1 MAIFYVEG
9 NDAQTI
15 AAAAAASIENAAEQ
29 RARAE
34 ADKTGGK
41 PTMTFFA
48 SAQEAAVVIAAN
60 DLRAQYK
67 EEFGLAKRPILLP
80 YGSPL
85 MPYQG
90 QHNQGSR
97 DGTFHHH
104 GNQPTAQAFLDVDQ
118 LHIGSL
124 DHSVKPDDSRNH
136 CLNLQQ
142 CDCLFH
148 SLFLF

>member
-15 AAAAAASIENAAEQ
+15 AAAASIENAAEQ

-34 ADKTGGK
+34 AEKTGGK
-41 PTMTFFA
+41 PAMAFFS
-48 SAQEAAVVIAAN
+48 SAEEAAVVIAAD
-60 DLRAQYK
+60 DLCAQYK

-97 DGTFHHH
+97 DGTFHRYERRFA
-104 GNQPTAQAFLDVDQ
+104 GDG
-118 LHIGSL
+118 GSL
-124 DHSVKPDDSRNH
+124 CGVLRLLCGQADLPSA
-136 CLNLQQ
+136 
-142 CDCLFH
+142 
-148 SLFLF
+148 

>member
-15 AAAAAASIENAAEQ
+15 AAAASIENAAEQ

-67 EEFGLAKRPILLP
+67 EEFGLAKRPETGYNIEYTLFQE
-80 YGSPL
+80 GS
-85 MPYQG
+85 
-90 QHNQGSR
+90 SR
-97 DGTFHHH
+97 W
-104 GNQPTAQAFLDVDQ
+104 N
-118 LHIGSL
+118 
-124 DHSVKPDDSRNH
+124 
-136 CLNLQQ
+136 
-142 CDCLFH
+142 
-148 SLFLF
+148 

>member
-15 AAAAAASIENAAEQ
+15 AAAASIENAAEQ

-48 SAQEAAVVIAAN
+48 SAQEAAVVIAAD

-80 YGSPL
+80 YDAV
-85 MPYQG
+85 
-90 QHNQGSR
+90 SR
-97 DGTFHHH
+97 
-104 GNQPTAQAFLDVDQ
+104 TAQSGKQRRNLPPLRA
-118 LHIGSL
+118 SL
-124 DHSVKPDDSRNH
+124 RWRRSVACRTRQ
-136 CLNLQQ
+136 NLAVPRVAQA
-142 CDCLFH
+142 LR
-148 SLFLF
+148 

>member
-90 QHNQGSR
+90 
-97 DGTFHHH
+97 
-104 GNQPTAQAFLDVDQ
+104 
-118 LHIGSL
+118 
-124 DHSVKPDDSRNH
+124 
-136 CLNLQQ
+136 
-142 CDCLFH
+142 
-148 SLFLF
+148 